1 MTRLSNTALRRLVD
15 VAAMP
20 DLPGDRYTLQA
31 SLGEGGMGAVY
42 AAYDE
47 ALDREVAIKVIR
59 ANADDTLAERLRT
72 EARVLAR
79 LEHPGIV
86 PVHDVGRLPD
96 GRLYYVMKRV
106 RGETLTR
113 HLERT
118 PDLDRRLGIFERIC
132 EAVAFAHE
140 HGVMHR
146 DLKPDNVMVG
156 AFGEVLLVDWGV
168 AKLLSGVDSAMSSP
182 YAIGAAGGRTL
193 SGTVLGTPGFMAP
206 EQARGEPVDVR
217 ADVHALGAILFQ
229 MLVDRPPP
237 LDGNTLA
244 ELQRRR
250 ALPKRLRAV
259 CAKAMARTADTRYA
273 NAAELADEIMR
284 IRARRPVRAYRETP
298 LDRLERTLT
307 TYRTPI
313 LLVLSY
319 LVMRILFA
327 WFGTAR

>member
-1 MTRLSNTALRRLVD
+1 MTRLSNTALQRLVD

-59 ANADDTLAERLRT
+59 ADADDTLAERLRT

-237 LDGNTLA
+237 LDGTTLA

-259 CAKAMARTADTRYA
+259 CAKAMAPTVATRYA